1 MSQSSSHHDITRV
14 LDAANHGD
22 EAAQARLLTLVYD
35 ELHDLASRHMRG
47 ERPNHTLQP
56 TILVHE
62 AYLRLTGEPEVTW
75 NGRAHFFGAAAEVM
89 RRILVDHARARVA
102 AKRGGNLRRLPL
114 DDANELSADQPE
126 EVIAIDE
133 ALEALAA
140 IDAQRAEIVKLR
152 FFGGLS
158 VEQVAEALDVSTR
171 TVVRQWQFARVWLY
185 REIDRD

>member
-47 ERPNHTLQP
+47 ERPDHTLQP
-56 TILVHE
+56 TALVHE

-89 RRILVDHARARVA
+89 RRLLVDHARAHVA
-102 AKRGGNLRRLPL
+102 AKRGGSHRRLPL
-114 DDANELSADQPE
+114 EDAFESCTDQPE

-140 IDAQRAEIVKLR
+140 IDSQRAEIVKLR

-158 VEQVAEALDVSTR
+158 VEQVAAALSVSTR

-185 REIDRD
+185 REIGSA